1 MTKVETELLN
11 KSTKK
16 PICWKRYVNDI
27 FSLWNTEREEI
38 THFIEQANNHH
49 TLIKFTTE
57 ISENKVTFLYTIVC
71 KGERFNSTPILDVR
85 KHLISQLK
93 HFNIHISTSCHPLGG
108 KKGLIKGKAFWLLC
122 TNSSK
127 ENFQKRLEEFQKHL
141 KRERI
146 SSSLWNTFWKQER
159 NTPTKTFKRKNHF
172 ALSHTISTISS

>member
-57 ISENKVTFLYTIVC
+57 ISENKVTFLYTIVY

-85 KHLISQLK
+85 KH
-93 HFNIHISTSCHPLGG
+93 
-108 KKGLIKGKAFWLLC
+108 
-122 TNSSK
+122 
-127 ENFQKRLEEFQKHL
+127 
-141 KRERI
+141 
-146 SSSLWNTFWKQER
+146 
-159 NTPTKTFKRKNHF
+159 
-172 ALSHTISTISS
+172 